1 MPSDF
6 NPEEFVGNPTALK
19 LKSKKVTKDQL
30 KTVALDFGINF
41 PCDIRKDALI
51 SLVLAHLGKV
61 EQTSEIQESSH
72 QDLGLALEIKK

>member
-6 NPEEFVGNPTALK
+6 NPEEFVGNPSALE
-19 LKSKKVTKDQL
+19 LKSKKVIKDQL

-41 PCDIRKDALI
+41 PRDIRKDTLM
-51 SLVLAHLGKV
+51 SLVLAHLGEV

-72 QDLGLALEIKK
+72 QDLSLALEIE